1 MFEAR
6 IRDVRR
12 VLVDTKPLPFVLRT
26 LEVIMSTRL
35 SSVWV
40 MALAAVLPLSL
51 SGQAICS
58 APHSSPTL
66 SQGGSISALPPGAG
80 WAQISLFRQRSFSF
94 FNQNGDVQD
103 FLAASD
109 FLTRSVF
116 LTAAV
121 GVAEG
126 VDLWAQVPIHNLDV
140 TSAGGNSASSG
151 VGDLRFAVRVT
162 PALFGSD
169 LPVGLRLGGK
179 TPGSTFPV
187 DATILP
193 LTEGQRD
200 FEVSLES
207 GTALDFLPIYVA
219 GWVGYRWRGHSD
231 VRDYQPGEETFA
243 HVAVGGAVGDL
254 TLEVGADG
262 LWGQAP
268 KVSGLT
274 LSNREARR
282 LLQIVPTVGYPVG
295 PGKIEVSGQIPLV
308 GRNLPTG
315 VGIGVS
321 YRTTWGLF

>member
-1 MFEAR
+1 M
-6 IRDVRR
+6 
-12 VLVDTKPLPFVLRT
+12 L
-26 LEVIMSTRL
+26 TRL
-35 SSVWV
+35 SAFSAV
-40 MALAAVLPLSL
+40 ALAAFFPLSV

-66 SQGGSISALPPGAG
+66 SQGGSISTLPPGAG
-80 WAQISLFRQRSFSF
+80 WAQISFFRQRSLSF

-103 FLAASD
+103 FLAASE

-116 LTAAV
+116 LTASV
-121 GVAEG
+121 GLVEG
-126 VDLWAQVPIHNLDV
+126 IDLWAQLPIHNLDV
-140 TSAGGNSASSG
+140 TSDGGNSASSG
-151 VGDLRFAVRVT
+151 VGDLRFALRVT
-162 PALFGSD
+162 PALLGSD
-169 LPVGLRLGGK
+169 APVGLRFGGK

-207 GTALDFLPIYVA
+207 GTAFGFLPIYVA
-219 GWVGYRWRGHSD
+219 GWVGYRWRGLSD
-231 VRDYQPGEETFA
+231 VREYEPGEETFG
-243 HVAVGGAVGDL
+243 HLAVGGAVGDL

-268 KVSGLT
+268 TVSGLT
-274 LSNREARR
+274 LSDREARR

-295 PGKIEVSGQIPLV
+295 PGKIEVAGQIPLA

>member
-1 MFEAR
+1 M
-6 IRDVRR
+6 
-12 VLVDTKPLPFVLRT
+12 L
-26 LEVIMSTRL
+26 TRL
-35 SSVWV
+35 SSLWV
-40 MALAAVLPLSL
+40 IALAAFLPLSV

-66 SQGGSISALPPGAG
+66 SQGGSISALPTGAG
-80 WAQISLFRQRSFSF
+80 WAQISFFRQRSLSF
-94 FNQNGDVQD
+94 YNQNGDVQD

-109 FLTRSVF
+109 FRTRSVL
-116 LTAAV
+116 LTASV
-121 GVAEG
+121 GLTEG
-126 VDLWAQVPIHNLDV
+126 IDLWAQLPIHNLDV
-140 TSAGGNSASSG
+140 RSDGGNSTSSG

-162 PALFGSD
+162 PALFGLD
-169 LPVGLRLGGK
+169 APVGLRFGGK

-187 DATILP
+187 DATVLP

-207 GTALDFLPIYVA
+207 GTAFDFLPIYVA
-219 GWVGYRWRGHSD
+219 GWVGYRWRGLSD
-231 VRDYQPGEETFA
+231 VREYNPDEETFG
-243 HVAVGGAVGDL
+243 HLAVGGSVGEL
-254 TLEVGADG
+254 TLELGADG

-268 KVSGLT
+268 TVSGLT
-274 LSNREARR
+274 LSDDQARR

-295 PGKIEVSGQIPLV
+295 PGKIEVSGQIPLA